1 MHQHITYIGLDV
13 HKETVFA
20 AIAEGSKE
28 PRPVGQIPNSPKAIF
43 KLMRR
48 LGPFRCLKVCY
59 EAGPCGYVIYR
70 QLSQLG
76 IECVV
81 VAPSMTPVKPGA
93 RIKNDRRDAVK
104 LARLFRSND
113 LTPIWVPDETHEA
126 LRDLSRAVE
135 AAQADLVRAR
145 NRIRKLLLRQGIRK
159 PEGMSPW
166 TKSYL
171 RWLHALRLP
180 RSGQQV
186 VLRELMLTMLQAQE
200 RRQRLEAE
208 LQQAA
213 ELNPLAALMQA
224 WQCLRGI
231 KASSAIRLAAE
242 LGDIRRF
249 SHPCQLMG
257 YVGLVP
263 SESLSGSREKRGWVT
278 KAGNA
283 HVRHVMVQAAWHSR
297 HPPSLSAALR
307 RRQRGQPESVKAIA
321 WKAQV
326 RLHRRFRRLVG
337 RGKPRQKAAVA
348 VAREMLGFVWA
359 IAQEIPLED
368 HPLQQAQGLTR
379 AAC

>member
-1 MHQHITYIGLDV
+1 MNQHITYLGLDV
-13 HKETVFA
+13 HKDTIFIAV
-20 AIAEGSKE
+20 AEGRKA
-28 PRPVGQIPNSPKAIF
+28 PRSLGQISNTPDALVKR
-43 KLMRR
+43 LRR
-48 LGPFRCLKVCY
+48 AGPFDRLKVCY

-70 QLSQLG
+70 QLSRLG

-93 RIKNDRRDAVK
+93 RIKNDRRDAIK
-104 LARLFRSND
+104 LARLFRSGD
-113 LTPIWVPDETHEA
+113 LTPIWVPDESHEA
-126 LRDLSRAVE
+126 MRDLSRAVE
-135 AAQADLVRAR
+135 AAQADLMRAR
-145 NRIRKLLLRQGIRK
+145 HQIRTLLLRQGIRK
-159 PEGMSPW
+159 PPGMSPW
-166 TKSYL
+166 TKTHL
-171 RWLHALRLP
+171 RWLHARRLP
-180 RSGQQV
+180 QAGQQV
-186 VLRELMLTMLQAQE
+186 VLRELMHTMLQARE

-208 LQQAA
+208 LEQTAA
-213 ELNPLAALMQA
+213 FSPLWPLILA
-224 WQCLRGI
+224 WQCMRGI

-242 LGDIRRF
+242 LGDLRRF
-249 SHPCQLMG
+249 SHPSQLMG

-263 SESLSGSREKRGWVT
+263 SENSSGAREKRGRVT

-307 RRQRGQPESVKAIA
+307 RRQRDQPERVKAIA

-359 IAQEIPLED
+359 IAQEVPLEA
-368 HPLQQAQGLTR
+368 HPVPQGQRLSRT
-379 AAC
+379 A